1 LKEETIPAH
10 EKVFSLFEPHTEW
23 IQKGKPRPNVE
34 LGHKFLIATDQH
46 QMIQDYAVLLGAA
59 EVDQSIPVADRL
71 LGRYGAGSV
80 ASISFDKGFTRAA
93 DRELLSLYVPTV
105 VMPKR
110 GKKNAAETERESGKK
125 FVALRRQHSAV
136 ESEINSL
143 EHHGLNRCLD
153 VGLKG
158 YQRYVG
164 LGVMSYN
171 LHVIGRELLA
181 RQRARG
187 DTLALAA

>member
-1 LKEETIPAH
+1 MTRFLCP
-10 EKVFSLFEPHTEW
+10 FFQS
-23 IQKGKPRPNVE
+23 KP
-34 LGHKFLIATDQH
+34 
-46 QMIQDYAVLLGAA
+46 
-59 EVDQSIPVADRL
+59 
-71 LGRYGAGSV
+71 
-80 ASISFDKGFTRAA
+80 
-93 DRELLSLYVPTV
+93 SLYVPEV
-105 VMPKR
+105 VLPKR
-110 GKKNAAETERESGKK
+110 GKKNAVETERESEKK

-153 VGLKG
+153 VGIQG

-164 LGVMSYN
+164 YGVMSYN